1 MGGGEGG
8 NYAPKTIQIN
18 CSFNTS
24 DAIKPNFKFKIY
36 NVDTPPIKKKMKQK
50 PDFSKL
56 YCSCFQT
63 VLKRSQFRK

>member
-36 NVDTPPIKKKMKQK
+36 NVDTPPIKKKNETKTR
-50 PDFSKL
+50 L
-56 YCSCFQT
+56 
-63 VLKRSQFRK
+63 LKIILQLLSNSIKTKSIP